1 MKLNVTMSTRK
12 TEIGSFGEEYIAKI
26 LESRG
31 FVVLDM
37 NYRKKCG
44 EIDVVVKKDE
54 MIRFIEV
61 KTVTRETIEQ
71 KQDMARHAGRADG
84 VYRPED
90 NVHYD
95 KLRRIARTIEVYLL
109 EKRWKGEWVFDCAMV
124 YVNKDKKVLKV
135 EYLQDQ
141 HLF

>member
-1 MKLNVTMSTRK
+1 MPTKK
-12 TEIGSFGEEYIAKI
+12 TEIGTFGEQYIAKI

-31 FVVLDM
+31 FRVLEM

-44 EIDVVVKKDE
+44 EIDVIVKKDE
-54 MIRFIEV
+54 IIRFVEV
-61 KTVTRETIEQ
+61 KTVTRETSEYNRS
-71 KQDMARHAGRADG
+71 MGRQQSGRSLTDT
-84 VYRPED
+84 YRPED

-95 KLRRIARTIEVYLL
+95 KLRRIARTIELYLL
-109 EKRWKGEWVFDCAMV
+109 EKRWKGEWLFDCASV
-124 YVNKDKKVLKV
+124 YITPEKKVLKV

>member
-1 MKLNVTMSTRK
+1 MVTRK
-12 TEIGSFGEEYIAKI
+12 TEIGRFGEGYIAKI

-31 FVVLDM
+31 FIVLEM
-37 NYRKKCG
+37 NYQKKCG
-44 EIDVVVKKDE
+44 EIDVIVKKDE

-61 KTVTRETIEQ
+61 KTVTRETV
-71 KQDMARHAGRADG
+71 GG
-84 VYRPED
+84 VEAKKRSDAYRPED
-90 NVHYD
+90 NVHYE

-124 YVNKDKKVLKV
+124 YVNKEKKVLKV

-141 HLF
+141 KLF

>member
-1 MKLNVTMSTRK
+1 MTTKK

-31 FVVLDM
+31 FVLLEM

-44 EIDVVVKKDE
+44 EIDVIVKKDE

-61 KTVTRETIEQ
+61 KTVTRETIEREEGNRGQ
-71 KQDMARHAGRADG
+71 LKDI
-84 VYRPED
+84 YRPED

-95 KLRRIARTIEVYLL
+95 KLRRIARTIEFYLL
-109 EKRWKGEWVFDCAMV
+109 EKRWRGEWVFDCAMV
-124 YVNKDKKVLKV
+124 YVNKDKRVLKV

-141 HLF
+141 MLF